1 MPNKTLSILDYIS
14 IAERRLRGESQEQV
28 AKTFEVSTSL
38 IGKLEKHNPI
48 YRQIQKDL
56 LASVVDERGR
66 NIAYNTPAAQILA
79 KEMEALKKAL
89 PTPAA
94 DFQRILAKE
103 MEALK
108 KALPTP
114 AADFQRI
121 LDEQRKMLADMTP
134 TVDIQKYLDAQQQG
148 LAGMNPTADLREFLD
163 AQRQA
168 LADAIN
174 SADFKQIQK
183 MQAEFERAIA
193 DFAKIAPAQVNEVR
207 QAYKK
212 AVEDLREGDSAICFP

>member
-38 IGKLEKHNPI
+38 IGKLEKHNPN

-66 NIAYNTPAAQILA
+66 NIAYNTPASQILA
-79 KEMEALKKAL
+79 KETEALKKALPTPASQIIEKEMEALKKAL
-89 PTPAA
+89 PTPAS
-94 DFQRILAKE
+94 QIIEKE

-108 KALPTP
+108 KALP
-114 AADFQRI
+114 
-121 LDEQRKMLADMTP
+121 TP
-134 TVDIQKYLDAQQQG
+134 TVDIQKYLDAQQQV

-163 AQRQA
+163 AQRLA